1 MSKTAQKHKKEKKI
15 ENTNSFKLK
24 KINMSDDETGI
35 HNLLVDATQNPQ
47 KMKPQGMTILSV
59 FTAVSE
65 KYDISID
72 DLTNNMIS
80 CDYED
85 YKTQTRKAIEIVRKK
100 DKKKDEKFQAYMTD
114 SNGDFIL
121 DKKNNKIPLKSFLGN
136 DGSLKINLFFKKVY
150 GEYIT
155 DNDKANTKYFKNG
168 KFDRSVYIKLKWDE
182 IKDPS
187 NKTHKKL
194 LKRLKE
200 ENDKIDLEIK
210 RQREKSGYVTKPK
223 KATPYNLFIKV
234 KSQKYKDNE
243 KFKNLKQSER
253 MPFIAKEW
261 KKLNESKKS
270 KYVKMAEQHN
280 VTYVKNL
287 AKWEE
292 YNKKKAILFNNK
304 GKDNSKSTNGDSSNN
319 NTNTQGDIYDGS
331 TEEEDYDSVDESPDG
346 DGDANKSNES
356 TLQLSN
362 MIDII
367 QNNTTDSNHN
377 SDNEDDSDS
386 DDDDGNDNEGSDEGS
401 DDGDSD
407 DSDSDSD

>member
-1 MSKTAQKHKKEKKI
+1 
-15 ENTNSFKLK
+15 
-24 KINMSDDETGI
+24 MSDDEPGI

-65 KYDISID
+65 KYDISIN
-72 DLTNNMIS
+72 DLTNNMIT

-100 DKKKDEKFQAYMTD
+100 DKKKDEKFQAFVTD
-114 SNGDFIL
+114 SNGDFVL

-150 GEYIT
+150 SEYIT
-155 DNDKANTKYFKNG
+155 DSDEANTKYFKNG

-210 RQREKSGYVTKPK
+210 RQLVKSGFIDKPK

-234 KSQKYKDNE
+234 KSQKYKDDE
-243 KFKNLKQSER
+243 KFKKLKQSER

-261 KKLNESKKS
+261 KGLNESKKS
-270 KYVKMAEQHN
+270 KYLKMAEQHN

-292 YNKKKAILFNNK
+292 YNKKKATLFNNK

-319 NTNTQGDIYDGS
+319 TNTQGDIYNGS
-331 TEEEDYDSVDESPDG
+331 SEEEDYDSVDESPDG
-346 DGDANKSNES
+346 DGDSDKSAEP
-356 TLQLSN
+356 TIQLSN

-367 QNNTTDSNHN
+367 QNNTTNSNHN
-377 SDNEDDSDS
+377 SDDEDDNV
-386 DDDDGNDNEGSDEGS
+386 DDGNNNEGSDN
-401 DDGDSD
+401 GDSNDDDDDDDDDD